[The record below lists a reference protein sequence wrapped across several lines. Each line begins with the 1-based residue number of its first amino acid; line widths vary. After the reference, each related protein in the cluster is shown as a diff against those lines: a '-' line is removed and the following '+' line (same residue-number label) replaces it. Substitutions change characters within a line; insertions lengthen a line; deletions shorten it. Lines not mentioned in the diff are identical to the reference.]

1 MMTKK
6 VLVTSGLGFI
16 GRHLVALL
24 LAKGNS
30 VRILDIAEP
39 QNPIPEVEY
48 IKGSIVDHDLVRLS
62 MKEVQIVF
70 HLAAQAGLWAR
81 HKNEFILVNQ
91 LGTRNVLEAALETP
105 SIERVVHTSTESI
118 LKSYRHHHHQT
129 KINESVQLTIE
140 DMPGPYCQGK
150 FLAEQEAF
158 QAFKK
163 GLPVVIVNPTI
174 PLGPGDYR
182 LTPPS
187 RMILGFLN
195 GDYPAFLDCVLNV
208 IDARDVAMGHL
219 LAAEQGNIGE
229 RYILG
234 NVNLRLSKLLA
245 TLSELTGLSMPQIRI
260 PYWFALTLSFVQEFI
275 ADRLTH
281 QPPAA
286 SVTGVR
292 LARTPLLFD
301 NTKAKQ
307 ELGLNVRSL
316 EESLQD
322 AIAWYQQQNLLKR
335 QPIKFISQHQFDELN
350 FGQLK

>member
-1 MMTKK
+1 MGKK
-6 VLVTSGLGFI
+6 VLVTGGLGFI

-24 LAKGNS
+24 LARGDS

-39 QNPIPEVEY
+39 NNPLPGVEY
-48 IKGSIVDHDLVRLS
+48 INGSIVDRDLVSSSL
-62 MKEVQIVF
+62 KEVQIVF
-70 HLAAQAGLWAR
+70 HLAAKAGLWTR
-81 HKNEFILVNQ
+81 HKSEFISVNQ
-91 LGTRNVLEAALETP
+91 LGTKNVLESALATP
-105 SIERVVHTSTESI
+105 TIEKVVHTSTESI
-118 LKSYRHHHHQT
+118 LKSYRHRHYQT
-129 KINESVQLTIE
+129 KIDESVKLTLE

-158 QAFKK
+158 KAVKM
-163 GLPVVIVNPTI
+163 GLPVVIVNPTV

-195 GDYPAFLDCVLNV
+195 GNYPAFLDCILNV
-208 IDARDVAMGHL
+208 IDVRDVAMGHL
-219 LAAEQGNIGE
+219 LAEEKGKIGE

-234 NVNLRLSKLLA
+234 NTNLQLSELLA
-245 TLSELTGLSMPQIRI
+245 TLAELTGLEMPKRRI
-260 PYWFALTLSFVQEFI
+260 PYWLALTVSIVQEFM

-286 SVTGVR
+286 SLTGVR

-307 ELGLNVRSL
+307 ELGLNCRSL
-316 EESLQD
+316 QESLLD

-335 QPIKFISQHQFDELN
+335 QLIK
-350 FGQLK
+350 

>member
-1 MMTKK
+1 MAKK
-6 VLVTSGLGFI
+6 VLVTGGLGFI
-16 GRHLVALL
+16 GRHLVDLL
-24 LAKGNS
+24 LARGDS
-30 VRILDIAEP
+30 VRILDIAKP
-39 QNPIPEVEY
+39 DNPISEVEY
-48 IKGSIVDHDLVRLS
+48 IHGSILDRDLVRQSL
-62 MKEVQIVF
+62 KEVEIVF
-70 HLAAQAGLWAR
+70 HLAAQAGLWAPR
-81 HKNEFILVNQ
+81 KSELILVNQ

-105 SIERVVHTSTESI
+105 SVEKVVHTSTESI
-118 LKSYRHHHHQT
+118 LKSYRHSRQ
-129 KINESVQLTIE
+129 KRPINESVKLTLQ

-158 QAFKK
+158 QAAQK
-163 GLPVVIVNPTI
+163 GLPVVIVNPSV

-208 IDARDVAMGHL
+208 IDVRDVAMGHL
-219 LAAEQGNIGE
+219 LAAERGNIGE

-234 NVNLRLSKLLA
+234 NTNLQLSQLLA
-245 TLSELTGLSMPQIRI
+245 TLNELTGLPMPQRRI
-260 PYWFALTLSFVQEFI
+260 PYWFALIVSVVQEFI

-281 QPPAA
+281 KPPAA
-286 SVTGVR
+286 SLTGVR

-307 ELGLNVRSL
+307 QLGLNCRPL
-316 EESLQD
+316 QESLLD

-335 QPIKFISQHQFDELN
+335 QPIK
-350 FGQLK
+350 